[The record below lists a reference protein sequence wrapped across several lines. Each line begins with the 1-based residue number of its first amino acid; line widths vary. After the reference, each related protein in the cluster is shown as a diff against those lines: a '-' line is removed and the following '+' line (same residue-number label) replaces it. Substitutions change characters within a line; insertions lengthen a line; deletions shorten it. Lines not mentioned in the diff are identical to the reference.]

1 MAACYYCNGTARCD
15 GCGGRGV
22 QFDGGG
28 SGKCQHCTDGQ
39 MSARLP
45 EATMHRSYAPKR
57 PVAVHLLTVLLV
69 GLNASAAWGQTVTPT
84 VDYPGILGG
93 PPTLTQERGLNL
105 SVPPVIDVAAVN
117 VQEAALLLAR
127 RNAGFRPGAACGTT
141 LPWVLNGTSVVA
153 APGVNLGSFFG
164 VGSGCFNR
172 TVGTLIETAFAERRV
187 ENILV
192 SNLIDNSIGSPGTVT
207 VRGLG
212 IGLPV
217 LTVNA
222 ADLAGARRSLAQLA
236 QAQSHGRFF
245 VGSEVRTGGGPTVS
259 SDRTLGQNLTGR
271 DTLFFLFGVIG
282 GSSVAG
288 GPLVQVITSTQT
300 NCPTANSTIG
310 CQGGVRVDV
319 QPNIS
324 ITTIHTITT
333 LFITTSVERTISGGT
348 TFYDAALTPL
358 PIGAVHAAA
367 QSAGFDAADRFLGRL
382 GRADLGVSDD
392 RRAHIWGEAWVGRT
406 RFDAHGEAGRTSADG
421 HGFLLGAAFA
431 VSDSLTLGLAG
442 EWGRSTLDVAN
453 ALTPESARADHLSG
467 GVHARLRQGRF
478 SANAAAMIGTVDV
491 DSAGASSLGTA
502 TGRYDATI
510 KGASADAGYDIGA
523 GAVTLR
529 PHIGFT
535 LLDWRRGAFAE
546 VGGPA
551 PLSVARA
558 SGQQS
563 RLWAGL
569 SARGSAG
576 ALTLAAYARA
586 ARVGGDRVA
595 AVTTFDPQLP
605 GVPFVV
611 TGPDHGRTLGEYGA
625 EASIALGPNARA
637 ALGYDGRSSGG
648 LTTHAGRVT
657 VRMGF

>member
-1 MAACYYCNGTARCD
+1 MIALLAACQT
-15 GCGGRGV
+15 
-22 QFDGGG
+22 
-28 SGKCQHCTDGQ
+28 
-39 MSARLP
+39 
-45 EATMHRSYAPKR
+45 
-57 PVAVHLLTVLLV
+57 
-69 GLNASAAWGQTVTPT
+69 SAAWGQAVTPT
-84 VDYPGILGG
+84 IGYPGIVPGSVI
-93 PPTLTQERGLNL
+93 PTQERGLNEP
-105 SVPPVIDVAAVN
+105 VPPVIDVAAAN
-117 VQEAALLLAR
+117 AQEAALLLAA
-127 RNAGFRPGAACGTT
+127 RNAGFRPSAACGTT

-153 APGVNLGSFFG
+153 APGVNLGAIYGSLGRCFG
-164 VGSGCFNR
+164 LASNNF
-172 TVGTLIETAFAERRV
+172 IETAFAERRV
-187 ENILV
+187 ENIVV
-192 SNLIDNSIGSPGTVT
+192 SSLIDNSIGSPGTVT

-212 IGLPV
+212 SGLPV
-217 LTVNA
+217 LTVGS
-222 ADLAGARRSLAQLA
+222 ADLAIARRVLAQMA
-236 QAQSHGRFF
+236 RTQSQRRYF

-259 SDRTLGQNLTGR
+259 SDRILGQNLTGR
-271 DTLFFLFGVIG
+271 DTLLFLVDQVG
-282 GSSVAG
+282 GSSLTG
-288 GPLVQVITSTQT
+288 GPLAQAIIGTQT

-310 CQGGVRVDV
+310 CQGGVRVDSPGNTSALIV
-319 QPNIS
+319 
-324 ITTIHTITT
+324 HTITT

-348 TFYDAALTPL
+348 TFYDAPLTPL

-382 GRADLGVSDD
+382 GRADLGLDD
-392 RRAHIWGEAWVGRT
+392 GKRAHVWGEAWVGRT
-406 RFDAHGEAGRTSADG
+406 RFDVPAFAGMTGDAGRTSADG

-431 VSDSLTLGLAG
+431 VSDTLTLGIAG
-442 EWGRSTLDVAN
+442 EWGRSNLDVAN
-453 ALTPESARADHLSG
+453 AITPESARADHLSG

-523 GAVTLR
+523 GAVSLR
-529 PHIGFT
+529 PHIGFAW
-535 LLDWRRGAFAE
+535 LDWRRPAFAE
-546 VGGPA
+546 AGGPA

-605 GVPFVV
+605 GVPFTV
-611 TGPDHGRTLGEYGA
+611 TGPDHGRTLGEYGG
-625 EASIALGPNARA
+625 ELSIALGANARA

-657 VRMGF
+657 VRVGF

>member
-15 GCGGRGV
+15 GCGV

-57 PVAVHLLTVLLV
+57 PAATHLLAALV
-69 GLNASAAWGQTVTPT
+69 MGLNASAAWGQTVTPT
-84 VDYPGILGG
+84 VDYPGILTE
-93 PPTLTQERGLNL
+93 PATLQQERGLNL
-105 SVPPVIDVAAVN
+105 PVPPVVDVAAAN
-117 VQEAALLLAR
+117 AQEAALLLAR
-127 RNAGFRPGAACGTT
+127 RNAGFRPSAACGTT

-153 APGVNLGSFFG
+153 APGVNLGAIYGSSGRCFGLASNSF
-164 VGSGCFNR
+164 
-172 TVGTLIETAFAERRV
+172 IETAFAERRV
-187 ENILV
+187 ENIVV
-192 SNLIDNSIGSPGTVT
+192 SSLIDNSIGNPGTVT

-212 IGLPV
+212 NGLPM
-217 LTVNA
+217 LTVNS
-222 ADLAGARRSLAQLA
+222 ADLAIARRVLAQMA
-236 QAQSHGRFF
+236 RTQGQRRYF

-259 SDRTLGQNLTGR
+259 SDRILGQNLTGR
-271 DTLFFLFGVIG
+271 DTLTFLLDVVG
-282 GSSVAG
+282 GSSFTG
-288 GPLVQVITSTQT
+288 GPLVQAIIGTQT

-310 CQGGVRVDV
+310 CSGGVRVDSPGNTSAV
-319 QPNIS
+319 IAHS
-324 ITTIHTITT
+324 ITT
-333 LFITTSVERTISGGT
+333 LFIATSVERTISGGT

-382 GRADLGVSDD
+382 GRAELGVDD
-392 RRAHIWGEAWVGRT
+392 GKRAHVWGEAWVGRT
-406 RFDAHGEAGRTSADG
+406 RFDANGDAGRTSADG

-431 VSDSLTLGLAG
+431 ISDSLTLGLAG

-467 GVHARLRQGRF
+467 GVHARLHQGRF

-529 PHIGFT
+529 PHIGFA

-625 EASIALGPNARA
+625 EASLALGPNARA
-637 ALGYDGRSSGG
+637 ALGYDGRSSGS
-648 LTTHAGRVT
+648 LATHAVRVT